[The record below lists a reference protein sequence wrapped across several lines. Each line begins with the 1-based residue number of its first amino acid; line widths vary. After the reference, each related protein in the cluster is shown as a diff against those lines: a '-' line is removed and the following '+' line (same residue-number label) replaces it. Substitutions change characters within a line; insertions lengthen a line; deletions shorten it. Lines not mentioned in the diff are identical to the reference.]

1 MIFQTYNLNRQG
13 TLPPPPPRKKDAAA
27 AAAAWYVLCDG
38 QALRE
43 RASHSHRQKQQG
55 EQKGSSRKRKRTNT
69 WISPAR
75 ALHPL
80 PITYSSSSS
89 SISDSPLCSPC
100 ISRPL
105 LRILPLPPPPP
116 PQLLAVQHK
125 TRTLWRSRL
134 RCLYLLSQFY
144 FAFHTS
150 QVSLCFLSCYH
161 YQYQYHHHHDHKPS
175 KATREQL
182 STEHT
187 VCSVQNLQSQS
198 CYSRILLSLTHLAH
212 LCSSLLSTLV

>member
-1 MIFQTYNLNRQG
+1 MS
-13 TLPPPPPRKKDAAA
+13 RKAAA
-27 AAAAWYVLCDG
+27 E
-38 QALRE
+38 RE
-43 RASHSHRQKQQG
+43 REHLDKA
-55 EQKGSSRKRKRTNT
+55 
-69 WISPAR
+69 PAR

-80 PITYSSSSS
+80 PITYSSSSTS
-89 SISDSPLCSPC
+89 ADSLLCSPC
-100 ISRPL
+100 IHRPL

-116 PQLLAVQHK
+116 PPPHLLAVQHK

-144 FAFHTS
+144 FVFHTS

-161 YQYQYHHHHDHKPS
+161 HHHHDHKPS